1 MSVLDQPE
9 HRSRRKRPST
19 SATGD
24 RLGWVAGIMI
34 AVGAALC
41 FAALLNI

>member
-9 HRSRRKRPST
+9 SRSRHKRSRST
-19 SATGD
+19 STGD

-34 AVGAALC
+34 VLGAALC